1 LISVKISVCNLE
13 IHLTL
18 ETPVRLSASLQV
30 NRDPLDF
37 QGDVTHF
44 FVLPTSHSLPSA
56 LATVILRTDEFG
68 ERKSDLALWDI
79 VKSTSALH
87 ATFSQLSSVSNIPA
101 PKEEAVRVLNLS
113 LTIAFYL
120 FETTMRV
127 AWRCGI
133 CGYTHLCQLDHIGLP

>member
-1 LISVKISVCNLE
+1 MISVKITVFQVE
-13 IHLTL
+13 IPLTI

-44 FVLPTSHSLPSA
+44 FVLPTSHALPSA
-56 LATVILRTDEFG
+56 LATVTLRTDEFG

-101 PKEEAVRVLNLS
+101 PKEEAVHTSSSS
-113 LTIAFYL
+113 LI
-120 FETTMRV
+120 
-127 AWRCGI
+127 
-133 CGYTHLCQLDHIGLP
+133 